1 MKIMYVGLWDLIGR
15 KYTDPEDDEY
25 AMLVSKDGVHIAN
38 AVEILFSKAKGE
50 GRIRE
55 YIIEIPCVFDTIGI
69 EMVYVL
75 IVSWINADGSLG
87 TYYTE
92 VCH

>member
-1 MKIMYVGLWDLIGR
+1 MYVELWDLIGR

-25 AMLVSKDGVHIAN
+25 AMLVSKDGVHIGD
-38 AVEILFSKAKGE
+38 AVDELFSEAQGNCQICSYDVE
-50 GRIRE
+50 V
-55 YIIEIPCVFDTIGI
+55 PCVFETVDMAI
-69 EMVYVL
+69 YVL

-92 VCH
+92 VRS

>member
-1 MKIMYVGLWDLIGR
+1 
-15 KYTDPEDDEY
+15 
-25 AMLVSKDGVHIAN
+25 MLVSKDGVHIAN
-38 AVEILFSKAKGE
+38 AVEILFSKAKAKGE

-55 YIIEIPCVFDTIGI
+55 YNIEIPCVFDTIGI

-75 IVSWINADGSLG
+75 IVSWINADGFLG

>member
-1 MKIMYVGLWDLIGR
+1 MYVELWDLIGR

-25 AMLVSKDGVHIAN
+25 TMLVSKDGVHIAN
-38 AVEILFSKAKGE
+38 AVETLFFFSQGE

-55 YIIEIPCVFDTIGI
+55 YNIEIPCVFDTIGI

>member
-1 MKIMYVGLWDLIGR
+1 MYVELWDLIGR

-50 GRIRE
+50 GRICE
-55 YIIEIPCVFDTIGI
+55 YNIEIPCVFDTIGV

>member
-1 MKIMYVGLWDLIGR
+1 MYVELWNLIGR
-15 KYTDPEDDEY
+15 KYSDPEDEEY
-25 AMLVSKDGVHIAN
+25 TMLISKDGIHIAN
-38 AVEILFSKAKGE
+38 AVDETFSKAKGE

-55 YIIEIPCVFDTIGI
+55 YDIEIPCVFDTIGI
-69 EMVYVL
+69 EMVYML

>member
-1 MKIMYVGLWDLIGR
+1 MYAELWNLIGR

-25 AMLVSKDGVHIAN
+25 TMLVSKDGVHIAN
-38 AVEILFSKAKGE
+38 AVETLFSKAKGE

-55 YIIEIPCVFDTIGI
+55 YNIEIPCVFDTIGI

-75 IVSWINADGSLG
+75 IVSWINADGTLG

>member
-1 MKIMYVGLWDLIGR
+1 MYVELWDLIGR

-25 AMLVSKDGVHIAN
+25 AMLISKDGIHITN
-38 AVEILFSKAKGE
+38 AVETLFSKAKGE
-50 GRIRE
+50 DRIRE
-55 YIIEIPCVFDTIGI
+55 YNIEIPCVFDTIGI
-69 EMVYVL
+69 EVYVL
-75 IVSWINADGSLG
+75 IVSWINADGTLG

>member
-1 MKIMYVGLWDLIGR
+1 MYVELWDLIGR

-25 AMLVSKDGVHIAN
+25 AMLVSKDGIHIAN
-38 AVEILFSKAKGE
+38 AVETLFSEAKGE

-55 YIIEIPCVFDTIGI
+55 YNIEIPCVFDTIGI

-75 IVSWINADGSLG
+75 IISWINADGSLG